1 MPQRAATITSLP
13 MAFELVKQMRADGL
27 DLGEGFRDLGHQA
40 LGGVIEELMS
50 DCVDRWLDGLDE
62 HDAPDRRNGFYSRRI
77 LTELGDI
84 ELSVPRTRR
93 YCPTE
98 ILRAYARR
106 TAEIDREIGRAHV

>member
-27 DLGEGFRDLGHQA
+27 DLGEGFRDLGRQA

-62 HDAPDRRNGFYSRRI
+62 HDAPDQ
-77 LTELGDI
+77 
-84 ELSVPRTRR
+84 
-93 YCPTE
+93 
-98 ILRAYARR
+98 
-106 TAEIDREIGRAHV
+106 IGRAHV